1 MFKFDLKGN
10 GTSVR
15 TEVLAGVTTFLSM
28 VYILAVYPSV
38 MSRIGIPAG
47 GAVIAAALAAF
58 LGTALMGWLGRYPFA
73 LAPGVGI
80 VPFFAL
86 SVVIGMGVSWQFAM
100 MAVFLEGVIFL
111 VCTLIPLRE
120 KIFDAI
126 PLPLKTAIGVGIGF
140 FIIFIGLQ
148 GARVIV
154 ADRHSLTALVKF
166 RAEFG
171 GSGVCAVL
179 ALAGLLATVVM
190 YHYRVRGAIL
200 WGILFT
206 WGLGMICQALGVYKV
221 NAAAGMYSLYP
232 RFELSALGGA
242 FREFGSLCG
251 ECLNVG
257 KWKIRGS
264 TLTGWKLLL
273 SGNFLVVMFTLL
285 FDDLFNT
292 LGTLTGVAS
301 TANMLDKEGKL
312 PRLKGALLADALA
325 TTGGALIGA
334 TTTTTYVESATG
346 VSVGGRTGLSSYVTA
361 ALFLLAIVLA
371 PVFTAIPAFATAPAL
386 IMVGFLM
393 ISQIVKI
400 DFGDIAV
407 GFPCLLAIIMMAF
420 SYNIADG
427 ICLGFIAWTT
437 VNLFCGKRKRVNWVL
452 IVLSMLFLLKY
463 IFL

>member
-1 MFKFDLKGN
+1 MFKFDLKDH
-10 GTSVR
+10 GTNVR
-15 TEVLAGVTTFLSM
+15 TEVLAGITTFLSM

-58 LGTALMGWLGRYPFA
+58 MGTTLMGWLGRYPFA

-86 SVVIGMGVSWQFAM
+86 SVVIGMGISWQFAM
-100 MAVFLEGVIFL
+100 MAVFLEGLVFL

-120 KIFDAI
+120 KIFNAI

-148 GARVIV
+148 GARAIV
-154 ADRHSLTALVKF
+154 ADRNSLTTLVKF
-166 RAEFG
+166 RAEFPV
-171 GSGVCAVL
+171 SGICAVL

-221 NAAAGMYSLYP
+221 NPVAGMYSLYP
-232 RFELSALGGA
+232 NFRSGALGGA

-251 ECLNVG
+251 QCLNVG
-257 KWKIRGS
+257 EWKIRGS
-264 TLTGWKLLL
+264 TLTGWKLLF

-301 TANMLDKEGKL
+301 TANMLDREGKL

-334 TTTTTYVESATG
+334 TTTTSYVESATG
-346 VSVGGRTGLSSYVTA
+346 VSVGGRTGLTAYVTA
-361 ALFLLAIVLA
+361 AMFLLAIVFA

-400 DFGDIAV
+400 NFGDVAE

-437 VNLFCGKRKRVNWVL
+437 INLLCGKRERVNWVL
-452 IVLSMLFLLKY
+452 IVLSILFVLKY

>member
-1 MFKFDLKGN
+1 MFRFDLKGN
-10 GTSVR
+10 GTDVR

-28 VYILAVYPSV
+28 VYILAVYPST
-38 MSRIGIPAG
+38 MSAIGIPRG
-47 GAVIAAALAAF
+47 GAVIAAALASF
-58 LGTALMGWLGRYPFA
+58 LGTFLMGWLGRYPFA

-80 VPFFAL
+80 VPFFAF
-86 SVVIGMGVSWQFAM
+86 SVVLSMGVSWQFAM
-100 MAVFLEGVIFL
+100 AAVFVEGLIFL
-111 VCTLIPLRE
+111 ACTLIPIRE
-120 KIFDAI
+120 KLFEAI
-126 PLPLKTAIGVGIGF
+126 PLPLKTAIGVGIGL

-154 ADRHSLTALVKF
+154 GGPCLTTLVKF
-166 RAEFG
+166 RTDFG
-171 GSGVCAVL
+171 KSGICAVL
-179 ALAGLLATVVM
+179 ALAGLAATVAM
-190 YHYRVRGAIL
+190 HHHKIRGAML

-206 WGLGMICQALGVYKV
+206 WGLGMICQATGLYKV
-221 NAAAGMYSLYP
+221 NEAAGMYSLYP
-232 RFELSALGGA
+232 EFKLSALGGA

-257 KWKIRGS
+257 KWKLAGS
-264 TLTGWKLLL
+264 ELSGWKLLL

-301 TANMLDKEGKL
+301 TAKMLDKDGKL

-325 TTGGALIGA
+325 TTGGALMGA

-346 VSVGGRTGLSSYVTA
+346 VSVGGRTGLTSYVTA
-361 ALFLLAIVLA
+361 ALFLAAIFFA

-386 IMVGFLM
+386 IMVGFFM
-393 ISQIVKI
+393 VSQIVKI
-400 DFGDIAV
+400 NFGDLAEA
-407 GFPCLLAIIMMAF
+407 FPCLLAIIIMPF

-427 ICLGFIAWTT
+427 ICFGFIAWTL
-437 VNLFCGKRKRVNWVL
+437 VNLLCGKRERVSWVL
-452 IVLSMLFLLKY
+452 AILSIFFVLKY

>member
-1 MFKFDLKGN
+1 MFKFDLRAN
-10 GTSVR
+10 GTNVR

-38 MSRIGIPAG
+38 MGRIGIPAG
-47 GAVIAAALAAF
+47 GAVIAAALASF
-58 LGTALMGWLGRYPFA
+58 LGTFLMGWLGRYPFA

-100 MAVFLEGVIFL
+100 MAVFVEGLIFL
-111 VCTLIPLRE
+111 ACTLIPLRE

-140 FIIFIGLQ
+140 FIIFIGMQ
-148 GARVIV
+148 GAGLIV
-154 ADRHSLTALVKF
+154 DDRHSLTALVKF
-166 RAEFG
+166 RAEFRT
-171 GSGVCAVL
+171 SGICAVL
-179 ALAGLLATVVM
+179 ALAGLLATVAM
-190 YHYRVRGAIL
+190 CHHRVRGAML

-206 WGLGMICQALGVYKV
+206 WGLGMACQALGVYKV

-232 RFELSALGGA
+232 EFKLSALGGA

-257 KWKIRGS
+257 EWKLRGS
-264 TLTGWKLLL
+264 ELAGWKLLL

-301 TANMLDKEGKL
+301 TAKMLDKDGKL

-325 TTGGALIGA
+325 TTAGSLMGA

-346 VSVGGRTGLSSYVTA
+346 VSVGGRTGLTAYVTA
-361 ALFLLAIVLA
+361 GLFVLAIFFA

-386 IMVGFLM
+386 ITVGFLM
-393 ISQIVKI
+393 VAQIVKI
-400 DFGDIAV
+400 NFDDLAEA
-407 GFPCLLAIIMMAF
+407 FPCLVAIIVMPF

-427 ICLGFIAWTT
+427 ICFGFIAWTL
-437 VNLFCGKRKRVNWVL
+437 VNLLCGKRERVNWLL
-452 IVLSMLFLLKY
+452 IVLSILFVLKY

>member
-1 MFKFDLKGN
+1 MFKFDLKAN
-10 GTSVR
+10 GTNFR

-47 GAVIAAALAAF
+47 GAVIAAALASF
-58 LGTALMGWLGRYPFA
+58 LGTFLMGWLAKYPFA

-100 MAVFLEGVIFL
+100 AAVFIEGLVFL
-111 VCTLIPLRE
+111 LCTLIPLRE

-126 PLPLKTAIGVGIGF
+126 PLPLKTSIGVGIGF

-148 GARVIV
+148 GAKVIV
-154 ADRHSLTALVKF
+154 ADGNSLTTLVKF
-166 RAEFG
+166 RPAFRT
-171 GSGVCAVL
+171 SGICAVL

-190 YHYRVRGAIL
+190 YHFRIRGAIL

-206 WGLGMICQALGVYKV
+206 WGLGMFCQATGVYKV

-232 RFELSALGGA
+232 DFRMSAVGGA

-257 KWKIRGS
+257 KWEMRGS
-264 TLTGWKLLL
+264 TLSGWKLLF
-273 SGNFLVVMFTLL
+273 SANFLVVMFTLL

-301 TANMLDKEGKL
+301 TAKMLDKDGKL

-325 TTGGALIGA
+325 TTAGALMGA

-361 ALFLLAIVLA
+361 ALFLLAIFFS
-371 PVFTAIPAFATAPAL
+371 PVFTAIPPFATAPAL
-386 IMVGFLM
+386 IIVGYFMV
-393 ISQIVKI
+393 SQIVKI
-400 DFGDIAV
+400 NFDDVSEA
-407 GFPCLLAIIMMAF
+407 FPCLIAIIVMPF

-427 ICLGFIAWTT
+427 ICFGFIAWTL
-437 VNLFCGKRKRVNWVL
+437 VNLFCGKWRRVNVFL
-452 IVLSMLFLLKY
+452 IILSLLFAAKY

>member
-1 MFKFDLKGN
+1 MFRFDLKAN

-38 MSRIGIPAG
+38 MGDIGLPPG
-47 GAVIAAALAAF
+47 GAVIAAALASF
-58 LGTALMGWLGRYPFA
+58 LGTFLMGWLAKYPFA
-73 LAPGVGI
+73 LAPGVGV
-80 VPFFAL
+80 VPFFAY
-86 SVVIGMGVSWQFAM
+86 SVVKSMGVSWQFAM
-100 MAVFLEGVIFL
+100 TAVFIEGLIFL
-111 VCTLIPLRE
+111 ACTLIPLRE
-120 KIFDAI
+120 KLFNAI

-148 GARVIV
+148 GAKIIV
-154 ADRHSLTALVKF
+154 VGPCLTTLVKF
-166 RAEFG
+166 RAEFPS
-171 GSGVCAVL
+171 SGVCAVL

-190 YHYRVRGAIL
+190 CHRRVRGAIL

-206 WGLGMICQALGVYKV
+206 WGLGMVFQALGIYKV
-221 NAAAGMYSLYP
+221 DPENGMRSLYP
-232 RFELSALGGA
+232 SFELSALGGA
-242 FREFGSLCG
+242 FREFGTLCG

-257 KWKIRGS
+257 KWKIAGS
-264 TLTGWKLLL
+264 TNTGWRLLL

-312 PRLKGALLADALA
+312 PRLKGALLADAAA
-325 TTGGALIGA
+325 TTVGALMGA

-346 VSVGGRTGLSSYVTA
+346 VSAGGRTGLSSYVTA
-361 ALFLLAIVLA
+361 VLFLLAIFFA

-386 IMVGFLM
+386 LTVGFFM
-393 ISQIVKI
+393 VSQIVRI
-400 DFGDIAV
+400 NFGDIAEA
-407 GFPCLLAIIMMAF
+407 FPCLLAIIVMPF

-427 ICLGFIAWTT
+427 ICFGFIAWTT
-437 VNLFCGKRKRVNWVL
+437 VNLLCGRRDRVNWLLVL
-452 IVLSMLFLLKY
+452 FSILFALKY